1 MFKRTKG
8 YFLLTMLVLTGLA
21 GRLHSDTL
29 TARERHYLATELKAS
44 KTELLQSIAGLSNKQ
59 LNFTPR
65 KSKLSIKDCIY
76 KLASIEENLWTS
88 AKISLQ
94 QEDQFPQKTITN
106 DNMLVSVAQQQLPV
120 CSKEV
125 RFNNV
130 DDALKLYKSQ
140 RTQMLRYV
148 QTSTENV
155 RMHVA
160 KTAAGNFDAYQ
171 LILLNTLYTHY
182 YVQQIEQIKSNPK
195 FRK

>member
-29 TARERHYLATELKAS
+29 TARERHYLATELKTS
-44 KTELLQSIAGLSNKQ
+44 KTEFLQSVEGLAKKQ
-59 LNFTPR
+59 LNFKPR
-65 KSKLSIKDCIY
+65 KSKLSIKDCVY
-76 KLASIEENLWTS
+76 QLVATEDNLWTA

-94 QEDQFPQKTITN
+94 QEEQLQQKTIT
-106 DNMLVSVAQQQLPV
+106 DDKTLSSVVQQQLPV
-120 CSKEV
+120 CSKEES
-125 RFNNV
+125 FKNI
-130 DDALKLYKSQ
+130 DDALKFYKSQ

-155 RMHVA
+155 RAHVA

-171 LILLNTLYTHY
+171 LILLNAFYTRY
-182 YVQQIEQIKSNPK
+182 YVQQIDEIKSNLKFPK
-195 FRK
+195 